1 MSAIRF
7 ARVKSEMMDQRFM
20 QQLECVPCVKDNEAA
35 FAVLEKKVKDGVKR
49 RFYCI
54 GEIENNRLAHEFELI
69 RATNTAK
76 LFLYWADIVAAIK
89 QKTYPYIYSVQNCS
103 LVSYCLGITEVNPL
117 LTGSY
122 FERLLTRHSTH
133 VPILFIEVPKGRGQE
148 ASESLKEEVKA
159 LIEIEEN
166 AALLDLDPKDVMDFF
181 KRATFENRG
190 ILQNSASSL
199 KFDGQVKSPETV
211 RALTDLLVYKRYAE
225 FMDEKPSLLYQED
238 AVDLLV
244 KAGLSYEEAEGARRA
259 FAMRNRVEIT
269 SYRKMF
275 ERAARNNGYSINE
288 ANAMLAAIEKEI
300 NFTVCR
306 ASYVAMAQYLYMNMF
321 FQEKMKG

>member
-1 MSAIRF
+1 
-7 ARVKSEMMDQRFM
+7 MMDQRFI
-20 QQLECVPCVKDNEAA
+20 QQLECVPGVEDNEAT
-35 FAVLEKKVKDGVKR
+35 FVVLEQKVENGAKH
-49 RFYCI
+49 RFDCI
-54 GEIENNRLAHEFELI
+54 GEIEKNRLAHEFELI

-76 LFLYWADIVAAIK
+76 LFLYWADIVAAIR

-122 FERLLTRHSTH
+122 FERILTRHSTR
-133 VPILFIEVPKGRGQE
+133 VPILFIEVPKGRGAE
-148 ASESLKEEVKA
+148 AREYLKKEEKS

-166 AALLDLDPKDVMDFF
+166 AALPDLDPKDVMDFF
-181 KRATFENRG
+181 KGATFENRE
-190 ILQNSASSL
+190 ILQSAAASL
-199 KFDGQVKSPETV
+199 ELAGQKPLETV
-211 RALTDLLVYKRYAE
+211 RALADLLVYKRYKE

-244 KAGLSYEEAEGARRA
+244 NAGLSYEEAECARRA
-259 FAMRNRVEIT
+259 FAMKNRDEIT

-275 ERAARNNGYSINE
+275 ERAVRKNGYSINE
-288 ANAMLAAIEKEI
+288 ANAMFSAIEKEI

-306 ASYVAMAQYLYMNMF
+306 ASYVAMAQYLYMDTF
-321 FQEKMKG
+321 FKEKQKG